1 MQEIKHMERK
11 RLFNFLAKE
20 FKHIFRD
27 RRSMLILFGM
37 PIIQL
42 MLFGYVITNEIK
54 DANIAILD
62 KSKDAA
68 TQRIV
73 TALGAPKFFNHTLDL
88 TNESQIDPVLRAN
101 KVRMVV
107 VFEPNFEKRL
117 MEEKRANVQIITDA
131 TEPNIASSSVNY
143 TTSIINK
150 AVNEYYGQD
159 INRGVVVQPRMIYNE
174 KQMNVFMFVPGT
186 MALIL
191 MLISAM
197 MTSITIA
204 REKESGTMEILLVSP
219 LKPVQIIVGK
229 VLPYFLLSFINA
241 VVILL
246 LSRFVFG
253 LPILGSV
260 TLLLA
265 ESMLFILMALSLGI
279 FISTAAS
286 GQQQAMFIS
295 MFALMLPTM
304 LLSGFIYPV
313 ENMPQWLQVVCNLMP
328 PRWFII
334 IIKNIMLKGSSFVE
348 VMRETLVICGFTLL
362 FIAMSVKK
370 FKIRLE

>member
-1 MQEIKHMERK
+1 MERK